1 MIGNKDRSG
10 MWNTNRLVKFNRMLK
25 ININEYMRASNG
37 NGKKKSM
44 TIIAQNIPGCF
55 FYGESQVSGL

>member
-1 MIGNKDRSG
+1 MIVNKDRSG
-10 MWNTNRLVKFNRMLK
+10 MWNTNRLIKYNRMLN

-37 NGKKKSM
+37 NGKKKPM

-55 FYGESQVSGL
+55 G